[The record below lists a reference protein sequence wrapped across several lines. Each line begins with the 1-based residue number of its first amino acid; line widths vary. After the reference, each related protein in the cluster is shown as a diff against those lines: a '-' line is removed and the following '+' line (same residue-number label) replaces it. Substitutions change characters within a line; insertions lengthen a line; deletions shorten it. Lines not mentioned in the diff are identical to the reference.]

1 MIQTVVLRNVRRLLQ
16 SNNSAVVALD
26 NSVYG
31 LFPVPL
37 GAQVIINLLKD
48 IDASN
53 YLPYSQKVSE
63 NSLFVSQIVQLTAS
77 GNFEEA
83 LALCKLLPPED
94 ANLRTAKEWSIHIR

>member
-1 MIQTVVLRNVRRLLQ
+1 MIQTVVLRNVRHLLQ
-16 SNNSAVVALD
+16 SSHAAVVALD

-37 GAQVIINLLKD
+37 GAQVLLSPLI
-48 IDASN
+48 IDALK
-53 YLPYSQKVSE
+53 YLPFSGEDCETCV
-63 NSLFVSQIVQLTAS
+63 FVLQIVQLTAS

-94 ANLRTAKEWSIHIR
+94 ANLRAAKEGAIHIR